1 MAPDVV
7 VRRQELLHTCMQD
20 LVAANPNAPAL
31 TPLVAFLNP
40 AHITCPMEQDAAT
53 RSATS
58 CTSSAA
64 HEAAPCT
71 GSPLNADPAS
81 GRGSRTRAVQG
92 HRGSRVQLLTDL
104 PVRLTDREVLQ
115 RQQGCCAG
123 CSGRL
128 ALPYF
133 ASSWL
138 GQLHTQVII
147 SRCSHI
153 RFDC

>member
-7 VRRQELLHTCMQD
+7 VHRQELLHTCMQD
-20 LVAANPNAPAL
+20 LVAANPNAPTL

-40 AHITCPMEQDAAT
+40 AHITCPMDPNT
-53 RSATS
+53 ATS
-58 CTSSAA
+58 SVTPFMTYAADEAAPFTSSALDMGA
-64 HEAAPCT
+64 
-71 GSPLNADPAS
+71 L
-81 GRGSRTRAVQG
+81 QG
-92 HRGSRVQLLTDL
+92 CHGSRVRLLTDL

-123 CSGRL
+123 CKGRL

-138 GQLHTQVII
+138 GQLHRQV
-147 SRCSHI
+147 SCCSHI
-153 RFDC
+153 FVNV

>member
-1 MAPDVV
+1 
-7 VRRQELLHTCMQD
+7 MQD
-20 LVAANPNAPAL
+20 LVAANPSAAAL

-40 AHITCPMEQDAAT
+40 AHITCPMDQDAAT
-53 RSATS
+53 TSATS
-58 CTSSAA
+58 RTSSAA

-71 GSPLNADPAS
+71 GSAPNADPTS
-81 GRGSRTRAVQG
+81 GRGVHTGAAQG
-92 HRGSRVQLLTDL
+92 RHGSRVRLLTDL

-123 CSGRL
+123 CSAPV

-138 GQLHTQVII
+138 GQLHRQV
-147 SRCSHI
+147 SHCLHMT
-153 RFDC
+153 FDC